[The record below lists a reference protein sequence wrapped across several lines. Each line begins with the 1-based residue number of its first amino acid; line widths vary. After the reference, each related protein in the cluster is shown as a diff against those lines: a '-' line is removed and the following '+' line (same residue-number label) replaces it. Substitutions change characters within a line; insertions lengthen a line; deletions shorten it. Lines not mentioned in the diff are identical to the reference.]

1 MGPSSSKRSHL
12 RPRPQHLSPGSRQP
26 KFPVSMRPT
35 KSRPRRNQIRSHPK
49 KTSFP
54 HTSLSKQKHY
64 NPTKDAT
71 KITLMG
77 KETSLSRKGQARHRV
92 HVNQPALV
100 SNTSED
106 SGTGS
111 VSVGTLMAV
120 RESHLAA
127 SAMRAT
133 SVGART
139 VCTGTGWKLRKRKP
153 KLRKRKPNGKE
164 KCWKHAAKPKKNGG
178 KVPQRSQKR

>member
-1 MGPSSSKRSHL
+1 MGESK
-12 RPRPQHLSPGSRQP
+12 QHNRVSLLNEPNEFFVDPGSRQP

-54 HTSLSKQKHY
+54 HMSLSKQKHY

-133 SVGART
+133 SVGTRT
-139 VCTGTGWKLRKRKP
+139 VCTGTRWKSGQSLERGKRRKRRVKIGKGKP
-153 KLRKRKPNGKE
+153 KLQKGKPDRKE
-164 KCWKHAAKPKKNGG
+164 DC
-178 KVPQRSQKR
+178 